1 MREVGMLPHGVA
13 DSVQLGILTKALNDY
28 CAKHPAECQDEHD
41 REQIAI
47 MVMSL
52 FRRGIED
59 ADQLSAELE
68 RVANGKV
75 PARH

>member
-1 MREVGMLPHGVA
+1 MLSHGMA
-13 DSVQLGILTKALNDY
+13 DSAQLDILTKALNDY
-28 CAKHPAECQDEHD
+28 CAKHPAECQDERD

-59 ADQLSAELE
+59 AEQLSTELE
-68 RVANGKV
+68 RVANGKL
-75 PARH
+75 ARH